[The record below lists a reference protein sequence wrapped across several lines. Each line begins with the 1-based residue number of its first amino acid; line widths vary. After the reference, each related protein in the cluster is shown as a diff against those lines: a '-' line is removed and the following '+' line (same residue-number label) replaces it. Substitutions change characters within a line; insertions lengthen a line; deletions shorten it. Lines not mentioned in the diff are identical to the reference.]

1 LPRSLEI
8 SRNAMT
14 RTGLLVL
21 AILLN
26 GTLPGAKQGPA
37 QLFTDLKTPMRMQP
51 QLSKS
56 TVKDR
61 KRWIRS
67 HPSST
72 LTLFPF
78 VSLLMMVVN
87 FQATAGTNAKCAA
100 RKIAP
105 AAYHF
110 AEPDTAGTWRW

>member
-1 LPRSLEI
+1 
-8 SRNAMT
+8 MT

-61 KRWIRS
+61 KR
-67 HPSST
+67 
-72 LTLFPF
+72 
-78 VSLLMMVVN
+78 
-87 FQATAGTNAKCAA
+87 
-100 RKIAP
+100 
-105 AAYHF
+105 
-110 AEPDTAGTWRW
+110 